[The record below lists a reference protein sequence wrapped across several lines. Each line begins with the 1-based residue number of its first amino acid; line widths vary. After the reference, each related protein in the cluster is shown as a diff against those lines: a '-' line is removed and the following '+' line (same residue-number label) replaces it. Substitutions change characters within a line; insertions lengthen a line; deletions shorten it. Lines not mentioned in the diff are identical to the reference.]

1 MGVGAGLQRTQLALQ
16 EWGIDALSDTDP
28 DPYHSQTRIG
38 DLGRVKRSERILWR
52 VEQAPPAVAPLLLRN
67 GVFSRYAN
75 GAWLARRDSFTP
87 LPPAPASGQAWL
99 TLHGQSRQGIAIVP
113 IPIGAE
119 PVGNERA
126 MLQRNAYGIIRAEA
140 APPLLDVVVAR
151 ALLAA
156 STQPE
161 AADLSLPPAFAEL
174 LQRLPALAALAP
186 GSAQERLT
194 GLQDWFAGHFRYTL
208 FLGDEQRG
216 GRDLE
221 RFLLSDRAGHC
232 EYFASATVLLLRALG
247 IPARYVTGYSVQEY
261 SRLEAAFVVRQRHA
275 HAWAEGFVDGR
286 WVEVDTTPSTWL
298 TVEEDAAPFWRPLAD
313 LLSFAWR
320 RFAEW
325 RRDVAASEF
334 PVTTLALVAPLAA
347 LLAWLVLRRAR
358 PRRKSGGAGTGDAPE
373 DLSSA
378 EMRSFRALEQEFA
391 LLGFGRHLGEP
402 PRAWLARLDREG
414 RPVLGGPRLTAAGEL
429 IEALYRE
436 RYGPRVTTHS
446 PPAPESANPIDAG
459 SIRVKKTPPRRGQQ
473 NKRGNPE

>member
-1 MGVGAGLQRTQLALQ
+1 
-16 EWGIDALSDTDP
+16 
-28 DPYHSQTRIG
+28 
-38 DLGRVKRSERILWR
+38 
-52 VEQAPPAVAPLLLRN
+52 
-67 GVFSRYAN
+67 
-75 GAWLARRDSFTP
+75 
-87 LPPAPASGQAWL
+87 
-99 TLHGQSRQGIAIVP
+99 
-113 IPIGAE
+113 
-119 PVGNERA
+119 
-126 MLQRNAYGIIRAEA
+126 
-140 APPLLDVVVAR
+140 
-151 ALLAA
+151 
-156 STQPE
+156 
-161 AADLSLPPAFAEL
+161 
-174 LQRLPALAALAP
+174 
-186 GSAQERLT
+186 
-194 GLQDWFAGHFRYTL
+194 
-208 FLGDEQRG
+208 
-216 GRDLE
+216 
-221 RFLLSDRAGHC
+221 
-232 EYFASATVLLLRALG
+232 VLLLRALG

-373 DLSSA
+373 DPAGA

-391 LLGFGRHLGEP
+391 LRGFGRHLGEP

-446 PPAPESANPIDAG
+446 PPAPESANPFDAG